1 MYDSGVSAADL
12 VAQVRSEADV
22 SFPIPD
28 EAFYRWITAVEQLL
42 YSELIQERRMIS
54 LDCSDLGYD
63 YGRFPLADLSGGNAI
78 GDGESEVEFR
88 DIVKVYAVYGEK
100 SVELSKT
107 DVVSGFVFYDKN
119 VYWRNGD
126 VVRYSTVDGYLCDSI
141 VVIYV
146 VRPAVNLD
154 GSGNVMF
161 PPEFVEM
168 VACKLRG
175 EAYKIANEDALS
187 AKWMA
192 SYNTELDNFK
202 TWVMGKNERYGE

>member
-1 MYDSGVSAADL
+1 MFDSGITGEKL
-12 VAQVRSEADV
+12 VKQVRSEADI

-28 EAFYRWITAVEQLL
+28 DSFYRWITSVEQLL
-42 YSELIQERRMIS
+42 YSELIQERKMVT
-54 LDCSDLGYD
+54 LDCPTKGYAYGEFPLSDLVPD
-63 YGRFPLADLSGGNAI
+63 YGEAD
-78 GDGESEVEFR
+78 VEFR

-100 SVELSKT
+100 AIELSKT

-119 VYWRNGD
+119 LYWQNGD
-126 VVRYSTVDGYLCDSI
+126 EVHYSTVDGYLCDKI

-146 VRPAVNLD
+146 VRPKVNTD
-154 GSGNVMF
+154 GTAHVMF
-161 PPEFVEM
+161 PPEFVEL

-175 EAYKIANEDALS
+175 EAYKLSNEDALS

-202 TWVMGKNERYGE
+202 TWMIGKNERYGE